1 MGEAR
6 GFDLD
11 GETIRAWSA
20 FTNRLAD
27 RLADLSQGETLSLGF
42 GGTNE
47 EGNPVNASR
56 VDFVALPEGMLRR
69 TRLSA
74 TDEVTGEQVTRQ
86 READQ
91 VAAESV
97 AQLRDDLGVV
107 HPAFLT
113 VTGASYPGQD
123 GRPLGQVGATEV
135 SQEKPAAQ
143 LTEPVDASHLLDL
156 AFAAITHGLGREPM
170 RDIDGDLVVES
181 GTTRVYVRVLHQA
194 PVIQLFSRLVHHVT
208 HPQSADAI
216 VAGLNNDYPFVK
228 FLFADNAVL
237 ASVHVPAIP
246 FVPAQL
252 RHMLAVFSGLAD
264 ELDDELARR
273 LGGEREVERVAGPDP
288 VEEEEPEGLP
298 PELMTLVRLDPEG
311 HGLDPEEAAEICGY
325 DRALTRQLLHIAIG
339 QEEVWQQA
347 AKESVDDAE
356 QEARAT
362 EEASGWAAT
371 RRSLSGALDLID
383 AVDD

>member
-1 MGEAR
+1 MAEAR

-42 GGTNE
+42 GGTDDD
-47 EGNPVNASR
+47 GNPVDASR

-69 TRLSA
+69 TQLSA

-86 READQ
+86 RDADQ

-113 VTGASYPGQD
+113 VTGASYPEQD
-123 GRPLGQVGATEV
+123 GDPVGENGATDV

-181 GTTRVYVRVLHQA
+181 GTTRVYIRVLERS
-194 PVIQLFSRLVHHVT
+194 PVIQLFSRLVHDVT
-208 HPQSADAI
+208 HPQSGDAI

-228 FLFADNAVL
+228 FLFADDAVL

-252 RHMLAVFSGLAD
+252 RHMLAVFCELAD

-273 LGGEREVERVAGPDP
+273 LGGEREVDPVVDPDP
-288 VEEEEPEGLP
+288 VDEEPDGLP
-298 PELMTLVRLDPEG
+298 PELMTLVRLDPDG
-311 HGLDPEEAAEICGY
+311 QGLDPEETAEICGY

-347 AKESVDDAE
+347 AKESVDDPE

-371 RRSLSGALDLID
+371 RRSLSGALELID
-383 AVDD
+383 SGDD